1 MAHMRIAVY
10 TITRGTAREVAERA
24 EAGLLPIFR
33 RQPGFVAYEGVRVGE
48 DTIIS
53 LSSWQGAEQAEA
65 ATRQAADWVR
75 QNIADRIRLADNYV
89 GDVLFTSRNQ

>member
-10 TITRGTAREVAERA
+10 RIVSGTAREVSDRA

-33 RQPGFVAYEGVRVGE
+33 RQPGFVAYEGVGVGT

-53 LSSWQGAEQAEA
+53 LSTWQSAEQAEA
-65 ATRQAADWVR
+65 AARQAADWVR
-75 QNIADRIRLADNYV
+75 ENIADRIALQNNYV
-89 GDVLFTSRNQ
+89 GDVLFSSRIP